1 MQSVAEESSTIA
13 DNCKYQTILE
23 ALMVK
28 LGMWKYENEYYEK
41 NTGKRA
47 RCGLKWQFIILLGA
61 EYLTLTTAANEAFV
75 LGCLFE
81 ISAGKRNF
89 SNSGAFKAANMVKD
103 LVKECR
109 KNTATNE
116 DDREYFRDQRKQMFR
131 DWGIFGKKSRRARDT
146 SGKFAR
152 FSGTG
157 NDVEEEQEQM
167 LSLEALEENE

>member
-1 MQSVAEESSTIA
+1 
-13 DNCKYQTILE
+13 
-23 ALMVK
+23 
-28 LGMWKYENEYYEK
+28 
-41 NTGKRA
+41 
-47 RCGLKWQFIILLGA
+47 LLGA

-116 DDREYFRDQRKQMFR
+116 DDREHFRDQRKQMFH
-131 DWGIFGKKSRRARDT
+131 DWGIFGKRAAGLEILAAKSLDSVEPVMTSKRNRSKCCLWRRWRKINK
-146 SGKFAR
+146 SKGIVVGRVF
-152 FSGTG
+152 
-157 NDVEEEQEQM
+157 
-167 LSLEALEENE
+167 EAN